1 MPVCEGECGGRC
13 LEIKGAQIELVAHLT
28 NEFADEWLA
37 YGVAQGQSHG
47 AMPLHRTRQ
56 TIEPRNGSLDGV
68 ERAVNGGAGQGATT
82 RNGCSIPRRCNAAL
96 CRQNR
101 AIRPVAFT
109 PNG

>member
-13 LEIKGAQIELVAHLT
+13 LKIKGAQIELVAHLT

-56 TIEPRNGSLDGV
+56 TIELLGV
-68 ERAVNGGAGQGATT
+68 GVAPHFPFKRLAFLGKRLAQRV
-82 RNGCSIPRRCNAAL
+82 PAAL
-96 CRQNR
+96 GVRHNLTY
-101 AIRPVAFT
+101 A
-109 PNG
+109 